1 MTELNSKKTS
11 LKSSKIALPSAIY
24 QIKNIIKNIF
34 SSRIFLAILF
44 LTMGVVITNSC
55 QKKSYHEPRFFYHSY
70 FKNDEDFF
78 NEFDEIHYRMEKA
91 MQQHR
96 KAMEKAFSQ
105 EFDTDQV
112 SGSKASLRQLEDEK
126 FYNYE
131 LQISGLN
138 PQDINVLFENGYLI
152 FSSNKTDIV
161 NNQNQDKTLQS
172 ANSSSFYYATNL
184 PDYDEKIT
192 PEIIKTND
200 KISVKLTK
208 KIINNI
214 SKTNKNKPVKK

>member
-1 MTELNSKKTS
+1 MTELNSKKTINKKINNRFS
-11 LKSSKIALPSAIY
+11 LIFF

-34 SSRIFLAILF
+34 SSRIFLAIIF
-44 LTMGVVITNSC
+44 LTAGAIITNSC
-55 QKKSYHEPRFFYHSY
+55 QNKSHREPRFFYHGF

-152 FSSNKTDIV
+152 FSSNKTDIL
-161 NNQNQDKTLQS
+161 NNQKEDNAMQS
-172 ANSSSFYYATNL
+172 ASSSSFYYATNL
-184 PDYDEKIT
+184 PDYDKKTT

-208 KIINNI
+208 KISNN
-214 SKTNKNKPVKK
+214 SSNLKKNKS